1 MRLFHERTS
10 KLIKNDIKKNNKMEL
25 KMNFQSIKKI
35 SSKSIV
41 MATTLTLSLSYIGL
55 VVIYAEGVA
64 NDLTAKTESY
74 GRNDTKSLV
83 DLEQSLVLQDNPEYI
98 LKLKSDLEKQLRQAN
113 LMLNVIESKSE
124 SSKRSYMN

>member
-1 MRLFHERTS
+1 MKF
-10 KLIKNDIKKNNKMEL
+10 K
-25 KMNFQSIKKI
+25 SIKKI

-74 GRNDTKSLV
+74 GRNDAKSLAG
-83 DLEQSLVLQDNPEYI
+83 LEQSLVHQDNPEYI
-98 LKLKSDLEKQLRQAN
+98 QKLKSDLEKQLRQAN
-113 LMLNVIESKSE
+113 LMLTVLEDKTHG
-124 SSKRSYMN
+124 SSNKI

>member
-1 MRLFHERTS
+1 
-10 KLIKNDIKKNNKMEL
+10 
-25 KMNFQSIKKI
+25 MNFKSIKKI

-74 GRNDTKSLV
+74 GRNNTKSLAGI
-83 DLEQSLVLQDNPEYI
+83 EQSLVDQDNPEYI
-98 LKLKSDLEKQLRQAN
+98 QKLKSDLEQQLRQAD
-113 LMLNVIESKSE
+113 LMLNVIESESE
-124 SSKRSYMN
+124 SSSQSYMN